1 MVLERG
7 AWVAGLAGTEPRV
20 ARVAAALE
28 TLNEAL
34 VAGAALRD
42 ALGLAAEALQ
52 LQAAAGLQT
61 QV

>member
-1 MVLERG
+1 MV
-7 AWVAGLAGTEPRV
+7 GLAGAEPRV

-34 VAGAALRD
+34 VTEAALRD

-52 LQAAAGLQT
+52 QAAAGQ
-61 QV
+61 QQQG